1 MNFLFQSTQSRA
13 SRRGKRLRRQ
23 LGMTL
28 IEIMVVVVIIGLI
41 STVVGVALIRNLE
54 DGKVGTAR
62 TQVCNLKAALTA
74 YRIKKG
80 RYPTNAEGLKA
91 LISSGNLQSKK
102 VPKDP
107 WGREYF
113 YRFPSATNPEEPDV
127 LSYGY
132 DGKEGGT
139 EYNTKDIRCEKDD

>member
-1 MNFLFQSTQSRA
+1 MNIQQEQQKK
-13 SRRGKRLRRQ
+13 RRRRRMRQ

-54 DGKVGTAR
+54 EGKVGTAR

-80 RYPTNAEGLKA
+80 RYPTNAEGLQA
-91 LISSGNLQSKK
+91 LITSGNLAAKK
-102 VPKDP
+102 LPKDP
-107 WGREYF
+107 WGHDYF
-113 YRFPSATNPEEPDV
+113 YRFPSPTNPDEPDV
-127 LSYGY
+127 LSYGA

-139 EYNTKDIRCEKDD
+139 EYNTKDIRCEQDN